1 MRNLANEKSCIK
13 KKKKKDSADI
23 VLVHSLFI
31 ALVSS
36 EISLFVRSKDSPTL
50 QPHLT
55 CKKKKQKQTKTK
67 PKLINK

>member
-1 MRNLANEKSCIK
+1 MKNFKSK

-36 EISLFVRSKDSPTL
+36 EISLFVRSKVSPTL
-50 QPHLT
+50 QPHQT
-55 CKKKKQKQTKTK
+55 CKKKKNKNKQTNKNKTK
-67 PKLINK
+67 INK